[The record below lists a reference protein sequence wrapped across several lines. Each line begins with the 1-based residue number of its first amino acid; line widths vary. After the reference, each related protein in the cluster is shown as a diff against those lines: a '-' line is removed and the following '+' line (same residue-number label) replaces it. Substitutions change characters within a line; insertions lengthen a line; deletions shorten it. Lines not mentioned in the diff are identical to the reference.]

1 MLANADCAMKPETSD
16 LRPTLRQSLMNCR
29 KNASILTL
37 LLVLVVA
44 PLAIKAPHYELI
56 WSVVL
61 IFVIKAE
68 SRPQPIRVV
77 LLALATTITSILVL
91 SDFKGMGRLC
101 EAATIVLL
109 VPLVLSKWL
118 FRPRTE

>member
-1 MLANADCAMKPETSD
+1 
-16 LRPTLRQSLMNCR
+16 MNFR

-44 PLAIKAPHYELI
+44 LLAIKAPHYELI
-56 WSVVL
+56 WSVLL

-68 SRPQPIRVV
+68 SRPQPIPVV

-91 SDFKGMGRLC
+91 SNFKGMGRLS
-101 EAATIVLL
+101 ETATIVLL

-118 FRPRTE
+118 FRPRTG